1 MDSFDSPSKIITTI
15 VNLKKKKTSFFFFF
29 PVSSRRGGDVRTE
42 LSSLSGERLGLR
54 LLQEDAPLRTQV
66 RKETEN

>member
-1 MDSFDSPSKIITTI
+1 MDCFDSPSKIITTI
-15 VNLKKKKTSFFFFF
+15 VNFKKKTRS
-29 PVSSRRGGDVRTE
+29 VSYRQGGDVRAE
-42 LSSLSGERLGLR
+42 LSSLSRERLGLC